1 MVARLFDLSGRVALV
16 TGASRGI
23 GRGIAEGLAEA
34 GADIALVSRDAAG
47 LAEVADRVRAL
58 GRRAE
63 VVPADVGR
71 MEDVRGLVGRV
82 LERFV
87 NPQLDILVNVA
98 GTNRRKPAVE
108 ITEDDWDLVL
118 DVNLK
123 AAFFVTQ
130 AVGRYWIESGRFA
143 DGRHG
148 KGKVINVT
156 SLTSVIGIRSVA
168 PYAASKSGLL
178 GITRV
183 LALEWAP
190 HHICVNGLAPGYI
203 RTALTRPVFD
213 DPALSAWIHSR
224 IPAGQA
230 GSPSDLVGAA
240 VFLAAPASDYL
251 TGQNLP
257 VDGGWLAG

>member
-1 MVARLFDLSGRVALV
+1 VH
-16 TGASRGI
+16 
-23 GRGIAEGLAEA
+23 
-34 GADIALVSRDAAG
+34 
-47 LAEVADRVRAL
+47 AL

-63 VVPADVGR
+63 VLAADAGR
-71 MEDVRGLVGRV
+71 MADVRGLVGRV
-82 LERFV
+82 LQVF
-87 NPQLDILVNVA
+87 PHIDILVNVA

-148 KGKVINVT
+148 KGKVLNVT
-156 SLTSVIGIRSVA
+156 SLTSVIGIRNVA

-203 RTALTRPVFD
+203 RTALTRPLFD
-213 DPALSAWIHSR
+213 DPGYSAWIHSR
-224 IPAGQA
+224 IPTGQA
-230 GSPSDLVGAA
+230 GTPSDLVGAA

-251 TGQNLP
+251 TGQNLA